1 MLKQLTMTIQD
12 QPPNDN
18 ILCKF
23 CCDLESLKKHFYVNH
38 RHCMPC
44 ERSFEDDDG
53 IIDHLL
59 KEHNR
64 RVQCEYCPFFN
75 FDPNK
80 LDIHIKSCWNNDD
93 DIEGFEDFEDF
104 EDTDSEQNVEGNL
117 LTSGCEKRKVGLKIC
132 QIEAENNGKRK
143 RGRPKG
149 VKNNVRV
156 EEDWT
161 PEKKFK
167 TEHIESKPM
176 IEIKN
181 LENEILSKSLRNK
194 EVLFLAESVDE
205 IEDQTNIADVFGE
218 ASEEV
223 DDFDIHDVLLDDK
236 SYSNIDFLT
245 ACACKRSNK

>member
-1 MLKQLTMTIQD
+1 MTIQD

-93 DIEGFEDFEDF
+93 DIEGFEDFED
-104 EDTDSEQNVEGNL
+104 TDSEQNVEENL
-117 LTSGCEKRKVGLKIC
+117 PASGCEKRKIGQKIRH
-132 QIEAENNGKRK
+132 IEAETNGKRK

-149 VKNNVRV
+149 VKNNVKV

-161 PEKKFK
+161 PEKKFN

-194 EVLFLAESVDE
+194 EVLFLPESVDV
-205 IEDQTNIADVFGE
+205 IEDQTNVADVFCE

-223 DDFDIHDVLLDDK
+223 DDFDVHDFLLDDK
-236 SYSNIDFLT
+236 SYSNIDFFFI
-245 ACACKRSNK
+245 